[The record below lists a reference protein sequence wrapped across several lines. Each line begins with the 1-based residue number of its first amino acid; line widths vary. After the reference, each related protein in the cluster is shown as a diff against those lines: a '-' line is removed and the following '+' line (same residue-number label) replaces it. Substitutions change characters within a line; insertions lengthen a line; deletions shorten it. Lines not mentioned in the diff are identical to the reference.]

1 MNALYSRGGVF
12 RPKARGPKV
21 PPLDTTAYEAIERF
35 ARIMIR
41 CGFRAN
47 AVAEAFGLAL
57 ASTQGEIT
65 QVPPATDRELV
76 EASHLVTLWCSTPD
90 YRDEFGMPIPL
101 PARGPRR
108 SLGALARRVSRSID
122 VEEMLRYLVRTRT
135 VRKVGQRYVLHRR
148 WVMLRGISGSAHSR
162 SIRGLNGMLRTLEH
176 NLLAQSDTESW
187 FEFTAE
193 NPRFPVSQLEA
204 FDKLVRRTGLGSLRK
219 LDLFM
224 QQCEAARRPT
234 EPTVWLGVGMHLF
247 QQDKLAQASANKFP
261 KTNKSQKRASSKRRK

>member
-1 MNALYSRGGVF
+1 MNALYSRGGAF
-12 RPKARGPKV
+12 RSKAGEPNGL
-21 PPLDTTAYEAIERF
+21 PLDTAAYEAIERF

-57 ASTQGEIT
+57 ASTQGEMT
-65 QVPPATDRELV
+65 QMPPATDRELV

-90 YRDEFGMPIPL
+90 YRDEYGMPIPL

-108 SLGALARRVSRSID
+108 SLDALARRVSRSLD

-162 SIRGLNGMLRTLEH
+162 SIRGLNGMLRTLDH

-204 FDKLVRRTGLGSLRK
+204 FDKLARRTGLGSLRK

-224 QQCEAARRPT
+224 QQCEAGRRPN

-247 QQDKLAQASANKFP
+247 QQDQLHPASSNKFRES
-261 KTNKSQKRASSKRRK
+261 KKLRNRASKRRRK